1 MQQFL
6 FKSNFGCDDT
16 HLTYEKALEYLKE
29 CGIEKPQLKL
39 MRLRQQKIRFINLVI
54 GDYHGHLRNI
64 DD

>member
-1 MQQFL
+1 MKYI

-29 CGIEKPQLKL
+29 CGIEKPQMELKN
-39 MRLRQQKIRFINLVI
+39 LRQRKIRFIALSI
-54 GDYHGHLRNI
+54 SDFFGHLRNI